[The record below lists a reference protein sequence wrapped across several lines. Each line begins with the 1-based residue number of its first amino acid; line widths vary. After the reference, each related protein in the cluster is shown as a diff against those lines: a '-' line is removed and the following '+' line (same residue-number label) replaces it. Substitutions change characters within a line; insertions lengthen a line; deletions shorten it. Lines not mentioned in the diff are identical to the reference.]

1 MNLLMNKELIVYK
14 ENNEIVLL
22 NMIRNNFYTLDYVG
36 SIIWNKIE
44 ELSNLE
50 KVINAVSEEFDEE
63 EDVIKDEILEFV
75 LNLQN
80 IDAIEIN
87 GSI

>member
-1 MNLLMNKELIVYK
+1 MNLLINKELIVYK

-22 NMIRNNFYTLDYVG
+22 NMIKNNFYTLDYVG

-75 LNLQN
+75 RNLQN
-80 IDAIEIN
+80 IDAIKIN

>member
-1 MNLLMNKELIVYK
+1 MNLLINKELIVYK

>member
-1 MNLLMNKELIVYK
+1 
-14 ENNEIVLL
+14 
-22 NMIRNNFYTLDYVG
+22 MIRNNFYTLDYVG

-75 LNLQN
+75 RNLQN
-80 IDAIEIN
+80 IDAIKIH

>member
-1 MNLLMNKELIVYK
+1 M
-14 ENNEIVLL
+14 
-22 NMIRNNFYTLDYVG
+22 
-36 SIIWNKIE
+36 IWNKIE

-75 LNLQN
+75 RNLQN
-80 IDAIEIN
+80 IDAIKIN

>member
-1 MNLLMNKELIVYK
+1 IK
-14 ENNEIVLL
+14 
-22 NMIRNNFYTLDYVG
+22 NNFYTLDYVG

-75 LNLQN
+75 RNLQN
-80 IDAIEIN
+80 IDAIKIN

>member
-1 MNLLMNKELIVYK
+1 MNKELIVYK